1 MRPLDR
7 KEARVSQPTLSK
19 HLKILAQARL
29 HRAKR
34 IKQWMFYKRDEAEIR
49 RLKRGVLRTL

>member
-1 MRPLDR
+1 
-7 KEARVSQPTLSK
+7 
-19 HLKILAQARL
+19 LKILAQSRL
-29 HRAKR
+29 LRAKR